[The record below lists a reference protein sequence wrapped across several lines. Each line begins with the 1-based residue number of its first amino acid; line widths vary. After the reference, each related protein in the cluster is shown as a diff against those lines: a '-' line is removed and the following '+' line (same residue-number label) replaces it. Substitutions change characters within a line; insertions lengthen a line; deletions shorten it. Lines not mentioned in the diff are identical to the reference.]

1 MVKHSDSDRE
11 KPSQSSTAQ
20 KSTPFLITEVEIDTS
35 LDSVESESDV
45 KVDSSDVT
53 SYPVNPIQSSES
65 TETVNPSEIDSV
77 TEFLEI
83 SDQISSV
90 HYPLREEFNTYAE
103 YSDAISAYEAIANP
117 LRERLY
123 EITLETTGMTREELF
138 EGIDDEGIDLSPEEI
153 EELETII
160 KWAHLK
166 RGNTIIRSGISND
179 PDRREKEHQQ
189 EYGLDVHIY
198 KVGRA
203 TTRDAARDWEKQQRK
218 GTP

>member
-20 KSTPFLITEVEIDTS
+20 ESTPFLITEVEIDTS

-160 KWAHLK
+160 KWA
-166 RGNTIIRSGISND
+166 RDSGLED
-179 PDRREKEHQQ
+179 LADEMEKELQSQ
-189 EYGLDVHIY
+189 
-198 KVGRA
+198 
-203 TTRDAARDWEKQQRK
+203 TRLQA
-218 GTP
+218 G